1 MSADPKI
8 DPKFNE
14 FEPKAKEE
22 LDKAIDE
29 IIAKVVKYLNEER
42 DKIDPNTISD
52 LDTLSKR
59 TYLEKIAKYYEDN
72 KDDAKAHPEKYG
84 FKPLLPYAISKNKK
98 LKIVKVEYNNKI

>member
-1 MSADPKI
+1 MSKKIWKWLGSLSVVTPVTTFPVALLMSADPKI

-59 TYLEKIAKYYEDN
+59 TYLEK
-72 KDDAKAHPEKYG
+72 
-84 FKPLLPYAISKNKK
+84 LWRQ
-98 LKIVKVEYNNKI
+98 